1 MGDAAGSAMRKMCV
15 VEPMASDRVAA
26 RGGDGTGPAWAGS
39 LQRMILLD
47 LVGRAEQ
54 ATAEELAT
62 VLETMGA
69 ELFEAEMR
77 ALFGDA

>member
-1 MGDAAGSAMRKMCV
+1 MAV

-26 RGGDGTGPAWAGS
+26 YDGDGAGPAWAGS

-47 LVGRAEQ
+47 LVGRAER
-54 ATAEELAT
+54 ASADELAT

-77 ALFGDA
+77 ALFGEA